1 MCYTR
6 GVVKI
11 SGKCIPI
18 VFTLRELGQHTV
30 IIAVNRVIPACTAM
44 EIEGRVMKNVV
55 KNPNNTHKYLVNA
68 AGEELIVDSIL
79 TESKLVRTQKGETL
93 EYVPLL
99 PVNIS
104 DRKRYIKRGDIFA
117 TIEPFQQ
124 KEYELMYEDD
134 QTVVDHP
141 RNEASSTINDVAG
154 NTNSLQVHIASIIAR
169 RPKFG
174 EREGKMS
181 VKQENTVCQPESKGG
196 VGSVSFMPHSGD
208 PFTSDIEVL
217 SNTLVGNG
225 VKQED
230 SSHSSRKGLK
240 VPLEVNERTDTT
252 VGRSEQPQSKGSL
265 MSSNS
270 HFQVEKV

>member
-93 EYVPLL
+93 EHVPLL

-104 DRKRYIKRGDIFA
+104 DRKRYIKRGN
-117 TIEPFQQ
+117 
-124 KEYELMYEDD
+124 L
-134 QTVVDHP
+134 
-141 RNEASSTINDVAG
+141 
-154 NTNSLQVHIASIIAR
+154 
-169 RPKFG
+169 
-174 EREGKMS
+174 EREKR
-181 VKQENTVCQPESKGG
+181 E
-196 VGSVSFMPHSGD
+196 
-208 PFTSDIEVL
+208 
-217 SNTLVGNG
+217 
-225 VKQED
+225 
-230 SSHSSRKGLK
+230 
-240 VPLEVNERTDTT
+240 
-252 VGRSEQPQSKGSL
+252 
-265 MSSNS
+265 
-270 HFQVEKV
+270 